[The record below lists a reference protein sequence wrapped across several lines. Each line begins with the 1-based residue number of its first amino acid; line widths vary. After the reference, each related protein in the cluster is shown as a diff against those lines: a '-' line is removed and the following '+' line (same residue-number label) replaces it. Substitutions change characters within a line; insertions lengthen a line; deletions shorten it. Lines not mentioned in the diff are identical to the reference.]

1 MPPHQKPM
9 GRLAKSADK
18 KNTILVTAIVGG
30 KETVFARVEANLGP
44 QFRIV
49 TYDHEKKQVIK
60 AFAISRKPKKQLAL
74 KINDLV
80 LLSAVP
86 SDGEVGEIIGRVGA
100 AGEKEAKSLYDEG
113 RIHSSVYTASNG
125 CSEGMV
131 KALNDIFEETEGH
144 EDEEDND
151 KATRPA
157 GASKGLNDVDI
168 DAI

>member
-1 MPPHQKPM
+1 MPPHQK

-18 KNTILVTAIVGG
+18 KNTIMVSAIVAG

-49 TYDHEKKQVIK
+49 VFDHEKRQVIK
-60 AFAISRKPKKQLAL
+60 AFAVSRKPKKQLPL

-80 LLSAVP
+80 LLSAIP
-86 SDGEVGEIIGRVGA
+86 NDGEVGEIIGRVGT

-113 RIHSSVYTASNG
+113 RIHSSVYTPANG

-144 EDEEDND
+144 EEDELFQEE
-151 KATRPA
+151 ATRPA